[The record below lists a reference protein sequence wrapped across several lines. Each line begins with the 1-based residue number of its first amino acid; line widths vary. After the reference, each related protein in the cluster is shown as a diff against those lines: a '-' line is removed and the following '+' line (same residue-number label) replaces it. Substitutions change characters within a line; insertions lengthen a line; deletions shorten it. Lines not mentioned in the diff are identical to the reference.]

1 MSAETQLDRRLAA
14 QPARGSRR
22 WLRLRARVAWRF
34 LTARFSSSLTRRIV
48 VLNLGGLVVLVVG
61 FLLLDQFRADLIEAR
76 IQSLTIQ
83 ADIIAAAISAS
94 ATGDTD
100 SITIDPDKLLQLAPG
115 ESVAPSQS
123 DEDATQFSIN
133 PALVGPFLRRLVTPT
148 HTRARI
154 YDSDGRLL
162 LDSRSFSARGAVVR
176 SDLPDASDRSG
187 FADRVIARLRGIFL
201 TSVAPRADDPW
212 ATNGKTM
219 PEVAGALQ
227 GKTQSLVRVNDE
239 GETIVSVGVPIQRM
253 MATRGALQLST
264 QGGDIDRV
272 ITSARLAQ
280 LRFFLVLAVVM
291 LVLSLSLANTI
302 AEPVR
307 RLADAAERVRRGIR
321 SRQQIPDFTARSDEI
336 GHLSRALRDM
346 TQALYNR
353 LDAIESFAADVAHEL
368 KNPLTSLRSALETLP
383 RVNAGHSRDRLIA
396 VMQHDVRRLDRLI
409 SDISD
414 ASRLDAELARDEAGP
429 VDVAALLRAVVA
441 MAEDSPR
448 SNGARVELSVPVRR
462 GRNASADYFV
472 LGHDSRLAQVVTNL
486 IDNAC
491 SFSEPGGV
499 VRVALE
505 RASARTEPEG
515 EKPFDRVVITVDDDG
530 PGIPPHALERIFERF
545 YTDRPNQGFGQ
556 NSGLGLSISRQI
568 VEAHGG
574 RIWACN
580 RPAHSAGVRVG
591 RTGTRQSRRAGK
603 ARRGR
608 SLCRRTAGVR
618 GMSGAAVAGG
628 AGLHATAV
636 IHGESG
642 VLILGPSGSG
652 KSALAL
658 ALMAR
663 ASGAG
668 AFGALIGDD
677 RIYVRKADGRLV
689 ASGAANMAGI
699 IERRMAGLI
708 EVRHE
713 RAAIVQLAVE
723 LSERRGQWPRM
734 PDDHDGVIVGGVRLP
749 RLALDSGLSVCDQAL
764 AVEERLAVLAA
775 ENSGRIRISLEH
787 CAAVHKNGRPEISP
801 PA

>member
-1 MSAETQLDRRLAA
+1 MSAETQVQHRLSD
-14 QPARGSRR
+14 QTARGKLR
-22 WLRLRARVAWRF
+22 WLRVRTRVAWRF

-76 IQSLTIQ
+76 VQSLTIQ

-115 ESVAPSQS
+115 ESVAPTPS

-133 PALVGPFLRRLVTPT
+133 PALVGPFLHRLVTPT
-148 HTRARI
+148 RTRARI

-162 LDSRSFSARGAVVR
+162 LDSRSFSARGAVER
-176 SDLPDASDRSG
+176 SDLPGASERRG
-187 FADRVIARLRGIFL
+187 FADRIVARLRGLFL
-201 TSVAPRADDPW
+201 TSNAPRAEDPW
-212 ATNGKTM
+212 ATNGQTM

-227 GKTQSLVRVNDE
+227 GKTQSLVRVNHV
-239 GETIVSVGVPIQRM
+239 GETIVSVGVPIQHM
-253 MATRGALQLST
+253 MANRGALLLST

-280 LRFFLVLAVVM
+280 LRFFLVLAIVM

-346 TQALYNR
+346 TRALYNR

-414 ASRLDAELARDEAGP
+414 ASRLDAELTRGDAGP
-429 VDVAALLRAVVA
+429 VDVAALLRAVVS
-441 MAEDSPR
+441 MAEDSSR
-448 SNGARVELSVPVRR
+448 GGVRVELSIPVRR
-462 GRNASADYFV
+462 GKNASADYFV

-491 SFSEPGGV
+491 SFSEPGGI

-505 RASARTEPEG
+505 RTSARKEPEG
-515 EKPFDRVVITVDDDG
+515 KQFVDNIVITVDDDG

-545 YTDRPNQGFGQ
+545 YTDRPSQGFGQ

-574 RIWACN
+574 RIWAGN
-580 RPAHSAGVRVG
+580 RPAELVSAQVPSPESDNSDEP
-591 RTGTRQSRRAGK
+591 TR
-603 ARRGR
+603 
-608 SLCRRTAGVR
+608 
-618 GMSGAAVAGG
+618 
-628 AGLHATAV
+628 H
-636 IHGESG
+636 
-642 VLILGPSGSG
+642 
-652 KSALAL
+652 
-658 ALMAR
+658 
-663 ASGAG
+663 GAG
-668 AFGALIGDD
+668 ARF
-677 RIYVRKADGRLV
+677 V
-689 ASGAANMAGI
+689 
-699 IERRMAGLI
+699 
-708 EVRHE
+708 
-713 RAAIVQLAVE
+713 VE
-723 LSERRGQWPRM
+723 L
-734 PDDHDGVIVGGVRLP
+734 
-749 RLALDSGLSVCDQAL
+749 
-764 AVEERLAVLAA
+764 
-775 ENSGRIRISLEH
+775 
-787 CAAVHKNGRPEISP
+787 
-801 PA
+801 PAFSA

>member
-1 MSAETQLDRRLAA
+1 MSAETQVQHPLSAHA
-14 QPARGSRR
+14 ARGRLR
-22 WLRLRARVAWRF
+22 WLRVRARVAWRF

-76 IQSLTIQ
+76 VQSLTIQ

-115 ESVAPSQS
+115 DSVAPSPS

-133 PALVGPFLRRLVTPT
+133 PALVGPFLHRLVTPT
-148 HTRARI
+148 RTRARI

-162 LDSRSFSARGAVVR
+162 LDSRSFSARGAVER
-176 SDLPDASDRSG
+176 SDLPDASERRG
-187 FADRVIARLRGIFL
+187 FADRIVARLRGLFQ
-201 TSVAPRADDPW
+201 TSTTPRAEDPW
-212 ATNGKTM
+212 ATNGQTM

-227 GKTQSLVRVNDE
+227 GKTQSLVRINHL
-239 GETIVSVGVPIQRM
+239 GETIVSVGVPIQHM
-253 MATRGALQLST
+253 MATRGVLLLST

-280 LRFFLVLAVVM
+280 LRFFLVLAIVM

-336 GHLSRALRDM
+336 GHLSRALREM

-383 RVNAGHSRDRLIA
+383 KVNVDHSRDRLIA
-396 VMQHDVRRLDRLI
+396 IMQHDVRRLDRLI

-414 ASRLDAELARDEAGP
+414 ASRLDAELTRGEASP
-429 VDVAALLRAVVA
+429 VDVAALLRAVVS
-441 MAEDSPR
+441 MAQDSSR
-448 SNGARVELSVPVRR
+448 DGARVELSIPVRR
-462 GRNASADYFV
+462 GKNTSADYFV

-486 IDNAC
+486 IENAC
-491 SFSEPGGV
+491 SFCEPGGV

-505 RASARTEPEG
+505 RTSARKEPEG
-515 EKPFDRVVITVDDDG
+515 KQFCDHVVITVDDDG
-530 PGIPPHALERIFERF
+530 PGVPPHALERIFERF
-545 YTDRPNQGFGQ
+545 YTDRPSQGFGQ

-580 RPAHSAGVRVG
+580 RMAELASVRVESPERDEG
-591 RTGTRQSRRAGK
+591 DEITR
-603 ARRGR
+603 
-608 SLCRRTAGVR
+608 
-618 GMSGAAVAGG
+618 
-628 AGLHATAV
+628 H
-636 IHGESG
+636 
-642 VLILGPSGSG
+642 
-652 KSALAL
+652 
-658 ALMAR
+658 
-663 ASGAG
+663 GAG
-668 AFGALIGDD
+668 ARF
-677 RIYVRKADGRLV
+677 V
-689 ASGAANMAGI
+689 
-699 IERRMAGLI
+699 
-708 EVRHE
+708 
-713 RAAIVQLAVE
+713 VE
-723 LSERRGQWPRM
+723 L
-734 PDDHDGVIVGGVRLP
+734 
-749 RLALDSGLSVCDQAL
+749 
-764 AVEERLAVLAA
+764 
-775 ENSGRIRISLEH
+775 
-787 CAAVHKNGRPEISP
+787 
-801 PA
+801 PAFSA

>member
-1 MSAETQLDRRLAA
+1 MSAETQVQHPLSAHA
-14 QPARGSRR
+14 ARGRLR
-22 WLRLRARVAWRF
+22 WLRVRARVAWRF

-76 IQSLTIQ
+76 VQSLTIQ

-115 ESVAPSQS
+115 ESATPSPS

-133 PALVGPFLRRLVTPT
+133 PALVGPFLHRLVTPT
-148 HTRARI
+148 RTRARI

-162 LDSRSFSARGAVVR
+162 LDSRSFSARGAVEH
-176 SDLPDASDRSG
+176 SDLPDASERRGFTDRI
-187 FADRVIARLRGIFL
+187 VARLRSLFL
-201 TSVAPRADDPW
+201 TSTTPRAEDPW
-212 ATNGKTM
+212 ATNGQTM
-219 PEVAGALQ
+219 PEVAGALR
-227 GKTQSLVRVNDE
+227 GKTQSLVRVNHL
-239 GETIVSVGVPIQRM
+239 GETTVSVGVPIQHM
-253 MATRGALQLST
+253 MATRGVLLLST

-280 LRFFLVLAVVM
+280 LRFFLVLAIVM

-383 RVNAGHSRDRLIA
+383 KVKANHSRDRLIA
-396 VMQHDVRRLDRLI
+396 IMQHDVRRLDRLI

-414 ASRLDAELARDEAGP
+414 ASRLDAELTRGDAGP
-429 VDVAALLRAVVA
+429 VDVAALLRAVA
-441 MAEDSPR
+441 SMAEDSSR
-448 SNGARVELSVPVRR
+448 DGARVELSIPVRR
-462 GRNASADYFV
+462 GKNASADYFV

-486 IDNAC
+486 IDNAR
-491 SFSEPGGV
+491 SFSERGGV

-505 RASARTEPEG
+505 RTSARRETEG
-515 EKPFDRVVITVDDDG
+515 RHFSNHIVITVDDDG

-545 YTDRPNQGFGQ
+545 YTDRPSQGFGQ

-580 RPAHSAGVRVG
+580 RPAELASAPVG
-591 RTGTRQSRRAGK
+591 SAERDDGDEITR
-603 ARRGR
+603 
-608 SLCRRTAGVR
+608 
-618 GMSGAAVAGG
+618 
-628 AGLHATAV
+628 H
-636 IHGESG
+636 
-642 VLILGPSGSG
+642 
-652 KSALAL
+652 
-658 ALMAR
+658 
-663 ASGAG
+663 GAG
-668 AFGALIGDD
+668 ARF
-677 RIYVRKADGRLV
+677 V
-689 ASGAANMAGI
+689 
-699 IERRMAGLI
+699 
-708 EVRHE
+708 
-713 RAAIVQLAVE
+713 VE
-723 LSERRGQWPRM
+723 L
-734 PDDHDGVIVGGVRLP
+734 
-749 RLALDSGLSVCDQAL
+749 
-764 AVEERLAVLAA
+764 
-775 ENSGRIRISLEH
+775 
-787 CAAVHKNGRPEISP
+787 
-801 PA
+801 PAFSA

>member
-1 MSAETQLDRRLAA
+1 MSAETQVQHRLSD
-14 QPARGSRR
+14 QTARGRLR
-22 WLRLRARVAWRF
+22 WLRARARVAWRF

-76 IQSLTIQ
+76 VQSLTIQ
-83 ADIIAAAISAS
+83 ADIIAAAVSAS

-115 ESVAPSQS
+115 ESVAPSPS

-133 PALVGPFLRRLVTPT
+133 PALVGPFLHRLVTPT
-148 HTRARI
+148 RTRARI

-162 LDSRSFSARGAVVR
+162 LDSRSFSARGAVEH
-176 SDLPDASDRSG
+176 SDLPDASERRG
-187 FADRVIARLRGIFL
+187 FADRIVARLRSLFL
-201 TSVAPRADDPW
+201 TSTAPRAEDPW
-212 ATNGKTM
+212 ATNGLTM

-227 GKTQSLVRVNDE
+227 GKTQSLVRVNHM
-239 GETIVSVGVPIQRM
+239 GETIVSVGVPIQHM
-253 MATRGALQLST
+253 MATRGALLLST

-280 LRFFLVLAVVM
+280 LRFFLVLAIVM

-383 RVNAGHSRDRLIA
+383 KVNRDHSRDRLIA
-396 VMQHDVRRLDRLI
+396 IMQHDVRRLDRLI

-414 ASRLDAELARDEAGP
+414 ASRLDAELARGEAGP
-429 VDVAALLRAVVA
+429 VDVAALLRAVVS
-441 MAEDSPR
+441 MAQDSSR
-448 SNGARVELSVPVRR
+448 GGARVELSIPVRR
-462 GRNASADYFV
+462 GKNAGVDYFV

-491 SFSEPGGV
+491 SFSEPGGI

-505 RASARTEPEG
+505 RTSARKEPEG
-515 EKPFDRVVITVDDDG
+515 KQFVHNVVITVDDDG

-545 YTDRPNQGFGQ
+545 YTDRPSQGFGQ

-580 RPAHSAGVRVG
+580 RQAELARVPVGPPEHSDSDETVR
-591 RTGTRQSRRAGK
+591 
-603 ARRGR
+603 
-608 SLCRRTAGVR
+608 
-618 GMSGAAVAGG
+618 
-628 AGLHATAV
+628 H
-636 IHGESG
+636 
-642 VLILGPSGSG
+642 
-652 KSALAL
+652 
-658 ALMAR
+658 
-663 ASGAG
+663 GAG
-668 AFGALIGDD
+668 ARF
-677 RIYVRKADGRLV
+677 V
-689 ASGAANMAGI
+689 
-699 IERRMAGLI
+699 
-708 EVRHE
+708 
-713 RAAIVQLAVE
+713 VE
-723 LSERRGQWPRM
+723 L
-734 PDDHDGVIVGGVRLP
+734 
-749 RLALDSGLSVCDQAL
+749 
-764 AVEERLAVLAA
+764 
-775 ENSGRIRISLEH
+775 
-787 CAAVHKNGRPEISP
+787 
-801 PA
+801 PAFST